1 MFRLNDAVRRHQAQ
15 HQARPAVRSVATAV
29 AVLSPRAKPAT
40 MGVVATVADVA
51 IPPLDTVDA
60 VRLIEQLRA
69 EGAQLQHHENAL
81 LFRPTYWQ
89 QVHQLGPHW
98 KAVLRF
104 LQQHESG
111 EADGAGRS
119 A

>member
-15 HQARPAVRSVATAV
+15 HQTQPAGRSVATAV
-29 AVLSPRAKPAT
+29 AVLAPRAKPAT
-40 MGVVATVADVA
+40 VGIVATVAAVA
-51 IPPLDTVDA
+51 TPLLYPVDMA
-60 VRLIEQLRA
+60 RLIEQLRT
-69 EGAQLQHHENAL
+69 EGARLQHHENAL
-81 LFRPTYWQ
+81 LFRPTHWQ
-89 QVHQLGPHW
+89 QVHRLSPHW

>member
-15 HQARPAVRSVATAV
+15 HQAQPAGRSVAMAV
-29 AVLSPRAKPAT
+29 AVLSPRANPAT
-40 MGVVATVADVA
+40 MGVVATVAAVA
-51 IPPLDTVDA
+51 TPLLDPVDMA
-60 VRLIEQLRA
+60 RLVEQLRT
-69 EGAQLQHHENAL
+69 EGARLQHHENAL
-81 LFRPTYWQ
+81 LFRPSHWQ

-98 KAVLRF
+98 KAVLHF

>member
-15 HQARPAVRSVATAV
+15 HQAQPAGRSVAMAV

-40 MGVVATVADVA
+40 MGVVATVAAVA
-51 IPPLDTVDA
+51 TSLSDPVDLA
-60 VRLIEQLRA
+60 RLVEQLRA
-69 EGAQLQHHENAL
+69 EGARLQYHGNAL
-81 LFRPTYWQ
+81 LFRPTHWQ
-89 QVHQLGPHW
+89 QVSRISPHW

-111 EADGAGRS
+111 
-119 A
+119 

>member
-15 HQARPAVRSVATAV
+15 HPQPAGRSVAMAV
-29 AVLSPRAKPAT
+29 AVLSPRAKPT
-40 MGVVATVADVA
+40 TVGVVATVAAVA
-51 IPPLDTVDA
+51 TPLLDSVDIA
-60 VRLIEQLRA
+60 RLIEQLRT
-69 EGAQLQHHENAL
+69 EGARLQHHENAL

-89 QVHQLGPHW
+89 QVHQLSPHW